1 MQRFLYISGASPV
14 PYTTVTGAAD
24 KEEEEEEEEEENRV
38 SLRVPRDMQDA
49 ELKKSGN
56 RLRELKLPSKRK
68 IGNICPVMEAKWSGP
83 CGGRRCEKE
92 APASPQF
99 HQIPDFFMKLM
110 IALFLVLNL
119 RVQKLRNIAY

>member
-1 MQRFLYISGASPV
+1 MQRFLYISGTSPV

-24 KEEEEEEEEEENRV
+24 KEEEEEEEENRV
-38 SLRVPRDMQDA
+38 SLRMPRDMQDA
-49 ELKKSGN
+49 DLKKSGN
-56 RLRELKLPSKRK
+56 RLRELELPSKRK
-68 IGNICPVMEAKWSGP
+68 IGNICPVMEARWSGP
-83 CGGRRCEKE
+83 CRGRRCEKE

-119 RVQKLRNIAY
+119 RVQKLRNIGH